1 MMEGATQPATRR
13 EAVRGRRRMFVKGTM
28 PDRFDVLGVRVSA
41 VDLASATARIRRAVQ
56 DRATG
61 YVCVTGAHGIMESL
75 RDEDLGRIHNESLLT
90 VPDGMPLVWVARR
103 RGVAG
108 VGRVYGPDLMRRVL
122 GSGEPGDGSRESAEA
137 GQELD
142 AIQRP
147 PSALRSPSSR
157 LVPHPADL
165 APPPPVTTSHFLL
178 GSTAEVLARLAD
190 RIGSDFPCARIA
202 GTWSPPFR
210 DLTDD
215 EWHDALR
222 RVRESGASIVWVG
235 LSTPKQER
243 FMAGFVR
250 RWDAGEGK
258 RDSGAGR
265 RDAEVVSAR
274 PPPCD
279 PAPLPSD
286 PGSRTSDLG
295 SRSSVVLIGVGAAF
309 DVLAGLRA
317 DAPGWVKRCG
327 LQWFHRLLQE
337 PRRLGRRYLGV
348 VPGFLWRILPDLI
361 LGGRGR

>member
-1 MMEGATQPATRR
+1 
-13 EAVRGRRRMFVKGTM
+13 M

-41 VDLASATARIRRAVQ
+41 VDLASAASRVLRAVQ

-61 YVCVTGAHGIMESL
+61 YVCVTGAHGIMES
-75 RDEDLGRIHNESLLT
+75 RDDADLARIHNESLLT

-122 GSGEPGDGSRESAEA
+122 GSAEHRAESAEHRAESAEHRAESGESKAGSRESGEE
-137 GQELD
+137 GRTLH
-142 AIQRP
+142 AIRLP
-147 PSALRSPSSR
+147 TSALR
-157 LVPHPADL
+157 
-165 APPPPVTTSHFLL
+165 PPPALGPRTSDLGPRPSNLDSARPDLTSHFLL
-178 GSTAEVLARLAD
+178 GSTPATLARLAD
-190 RIGSDFPCARIA
+190 RIGSDFPCVRIA

-235 LSTPKQER
+235 LGTPKQER

-250 RWDAGEGK
+250 RWDAED
-258 RDSGAGR
+258 RGR
-265 RDAEVVSAR
+265 RSEGGDRKEDAGDA
-274 PPPCD
+274 PP
-279 PAPLPSD
+279 
-286 PGSRTSDLG
+286 
-295 SRSSVVLIGVGAAF
+295 SVVLIGVGAAF
-309 DVLAGLRA
+309 DVLAGLRP

-327 LQWFHRLLQE
+327 LQWLHRLLQE
-337 PRRLGRRYLGV
+337 PRRLGPRYLGV